1 MTKTH
6 KHNAYETDFNMG
18 LYCEFHYGD
27 EYFAIPNFPKKYA
40 EYALEKMQNQ
50 AKVNALEIGC
60 AVGRASFELAHEFSQ
75 VTGVDFSARFIQ
87 TANELK
93 EGKTLRY
100 AVQDEGDISQ
110 FKEISLKALGLD
122 AVTQR
127 CCFTR
132 QDACNLDSIFQ
143 GYDLILAANLIDRLY
158 QPGKFLND
166 IHNRLNESGL
176 LILSSPYTWLEE
188 FTEKQYWIGGYR
200 QDGENVTTLDGL
212 KSILLKHFELI
223 DVTDLPF
230 VIRETKRKFQ
240 HSIAEVSAW
249 QKK

>member
-1 MTKTH
+1 MSNTH

-18 LYCEFHYGD
+18 LYCEFHYGE
-27 EYFAIPNFPKKYA
+27 EYFNVPNFPEKYS
-40 EYALEKMQNQ
+40 EYALQKMQYK

-87 TANELK
+87 AANELK
-93 EGKTLRY
+93 ENKTLRY
-100 AVQDEGDISQ
+100 VIQDEGDISQ
-110 FKEISLKALGLD
+110 CKEISLKALELD

-127 CCFTR
+127 CRFIR
-132 QDACNLDSIFQ
+132 QDACNLNSMFQ
-143 GYDLILAANLIDRLY
+143 GYDLILAANVIDRLY
-158 QPGKFLND
+158 QPKKFLND
-166 IHNRLNESGL
+166 IHNRLNASGL
-176 LILSSPYTWLEE
+176 LILTSPYTWLEE
-188 FTEKQYWIGGYR
+188 FTEKQYWIGGYK
-200 QDGENVTTLDGL
+200 QNGENITSLNGL
-212 KSILLKHFELI
+212 KSILLKHFKFI

-249 QKK
+249 QRK